1 MLLSISCALSRQS
14 AAQPIRTT
22 LGFQIIWSTSSI
34 ISRAIPLLTFHV
46 QISTAQTR
54 LARELDRRP
63 DLYDVYLEEL
73 FTLFSDKGVAIQN
86 TASSG
91 HLTKVSHCHLSADA
105 PIKQTSQMDITLITH
120 WGTS

>member
-1 MLLSISCALSRQS
+1 M
-14 AAQPIRTT
+14 
-22 LGFQIIWSTSSI
+22 
-34 ISRAIPLLTFHV
+34 
-46 QISTAQTR
+46 R
-54 LARELDRRP
+54 LARELDWRP

-86 TASSG
+86 TALSG

-105 PIKQTSQMDITLITH
+105 LIKQTSQMDITLITH